1 MDPLTAFGLVVNILT
16 ACDYSIKAVT
26 AVKAVY
32 DSSTGTIAEHEQLK
46 QSVSDIREMTGRLKA
61 CRSTAEPSADEMN
74 LLSLATRCQDVSG
87 EIKAILE
94 RIKAKNPRSISGSI
108 AAVVRGLV
116 KKEKLNELQETLRQL
131 KADAHF
137 QLTAVSRSVPPSP
150 GFRERE

>member
-16 ACDYSIKAVT
+16 ACDYSIKAVI
-26 AVKAVY
+26 AVKAVC
-32 DSSTGTIAEHEQLK
+32 DSATGTTAQHEQLE
-46 QSVSDIREMTGRLKA
+46 QSVEGIREMTGRLKA
-61 CRSTAEPSADEMN
+61 VRSTAEESADERN
-74 LLSLATRCQDVSG
+74 LTSLATRCQDVSG
-87 EIKAILE
+87 EIITILE
-94 RIKAKNPRSISGSI
+94 SIKAKNPRSISGSI

-137 QLTAVSRSVPPSP
+137 QLTAVSRLVPPSP